1 MGRNQ
6 RTVITG
12 ANSGIGLALLEQS
25 IENEHDIIAVDLNTD
40 SIQSRFSQNEKLQF
54 IDADLSTQ
62 TGSDFLF
69 TKIALRW
76 DSCDLFFANAG
87 FAYFENLSSRAE
99 PDWLRNEKIFS
110 LNTLSPIYSWQKL
123 KQLNKDHPFRIVMT
137 SSAMAYLGLPGYAL
151 YSATKAALHSFA
163 ETQKWESTTKR
174 EIVLVYPIAT
184 RTEFFRSAG
193 SKTPFPSQTAE
204 TVARSVFSGL
214 RKNKTRIYPS
224 FIFRIFWCTS
234 QWLSFLPSIYLKIEA
249 KKIPK

>member
-40 SIQSRFSQNEKLQF
+40 TIQSRFNQNEKLQF
-54 IDADLSTQ
+54 IDTDLSTQ
-62 TGSDFLF
+62 TGSDLLF

-123 KQLNKDHPFRIVMT
+123 KQLNKHHPFRIVMT

-163 ETQKWESTTKR
+163 ETQKWESTSKQK
-174 EIVLVYPIAT
+174 IVLVYPIAT

-193 SKTPFPSQTAE
+193 SKAPFPSQTAE
-204 TVARSVFSGL
+204 TVARSIFSGL
-214 RKNKTRIYPS
+214 EKNKTRIYPS
-224 FIFRIFWCTS
+224 FIFRIFWLTS
-234 QWLSFLPSIYLKIEA
+234 QWLPFLQTIYLKIEA
-249 KKIPK
+249 RKVP

>member
-40 SIQSRFSQNEKLQF
+40 TIQSRFSQNEKVQF
-54 IDADLSTQ
+54 VDTDLSTQ

-87 FAYFENLSSRAE
+87 FAYFENLSSQTE

-163 ETQKWESTTKR
+163 ETLKWESTSNR
-174 EIVLVYPIAT
+174 
-184 RTEFFRSAG
+184 
-193 SKTPFPSQTAE
+193 
-204 TVARSVFSGL
+204 
-214 RKNKTRIYPS
+214 
-224 FIFRIFWCTS
+224 
-234 QWLSFLPSIYLKIEA
+234 
-249 KKIPK
+249 